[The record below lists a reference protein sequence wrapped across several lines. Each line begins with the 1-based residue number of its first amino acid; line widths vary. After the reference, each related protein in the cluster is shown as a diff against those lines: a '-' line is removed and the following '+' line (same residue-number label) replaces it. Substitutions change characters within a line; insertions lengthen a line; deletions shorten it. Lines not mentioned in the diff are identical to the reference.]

1 MRPVHRF
8 RVEPE
13 LPASLG
19 ALRRLANNLHWTWDR
34 GLKDLFARLDPQAW
48 EASGHDPVHALEMIS
63 LERWAAL
70 AADTDVVEAVA
81 AANARLDEA
90 VAGERWFQQRSESPL
105 GLVAYFSPEF
115 GLSETLPQYSG
126 GLGILAGDHLKAA
139 SDLGVPLVALG
150 LLYAE
155 GYFRQRLDPS
165 GWQVERFP
173 RLDPAGLPITDT
185 GIMVPL
191 DLAGEPL
198 QVRVWKVEVG
208 RVPLYLMDTD
218 VEGNSDGTRAVTDR
232 LYGGDTEHR
241 LRQEIVLGIGGVR
254 ALRALGLHPQVMHS
268 NEGHAGFAA
277 LERIR
282 ELVVQGLAFGEAVE
296 AVRAGGVFTT
306 HTPVPAGIDRFPE
319 EMISRYFGA
328 FAQGLGIGIE
338 ELLAI
343 GRRTDDHDTRFN
355 MAVMGL
361 RLNARSNGVA
371 QLHGAVSREMFHGL
385 WPEVTRDDVP
395 IVAITNGVHARTWV
409 SAEVEHLMREYVH
422 PVWDGADEATWAA
435 AANIPAAEVHR
446 VRAAGRAELVNFVRQ
461 RMGDDVLDPEALTIG
476 FARRFATYKRATL
489 LLSHPDRLRALL
501 EATDRPVQMVFAGK
515 AHPADQPGKEMIQAI
530 EQFAR
535 QLDIRQRFVF
545 LPDYDMQIARAMYHG
560 CDVWLNNPRRPL
572 EACGT
577 SGMKAALNGCLNLSV
592 LDGWWDECFDGAN
605 GWAIPSA
612 DDDPDLARRDE
623 REALALFSIL
633 ENEVVPSFYERDAHG
648 CSPSWCDRIRHGW
661 VTLGPY
667 VTASRMVRDYVT
679 RLYEPAAAADRR
691 LSADGAAGAKALAAW
706 KQRVAMS
713 WPQVRLVEVASP
725 PSSGLRAGSEVE
737 TSCRVYLD
745 GLDATDV
752 VVEVVHGRLDTEG
765 DIIGTPEVVRLSLR
779 DMSGDRVAAFAGRY
793 RVHTAGPHGIALRVR
808 AEHPEMASPFE
819 LGRVLWA

>member
-1 MRPVHRF
+1 M
-8 RVEPE
+8 
-13 LPASLG
+13 AT
-19 ALRRLANNLHWTWDR
+19 NLHWTWDR
-34 GLKDLFARLDPQAW
+34 DLKNLFARLDPAAW
-48 EASGHDPVHALEMIS
+48 EASQHDPVHTLEMIS
-63 LERWAAL
+63 LERWASL
-70 AADTDVVEAVA
+70 ASDAEIIAAVA
-81 AANARLDEA
+81 AAQTRLDEA
-90 VAGERWFQQRSESPL
+90 IGGQRWFQQRGESPL
-105 GLVAYFSPEF
+105 ELVAYFSPEF

-139 SDLGVPLVALG
+139 SDLGVPLVGIG

-155 GYFRQRLDPS
+155 GYFRQRLDPD

-173 RLDPAGLPITDT
+173 RLDPAGLPIVDT
-185 GIMVPL
+185 GLTVPL

-198 QVRVWKVEVG
+198 RVRVWRVHVG
-208 RVPLYLMDTD
+208 RVPLYLLDTD
-218 VEGNSDGTRAVTDR
+218 VEGNSPGTRAVTDR

-282 ELVVQGLAFGEAVE
+282 ELVVEGLAFGEAVE
-296 AVRAGGVFTT
+296 AVRSGGVFTT

-319 EMISRYFGA
+319 EMISQYFGA
-328 FAQGLGIGIE
+328 FAQSLGVGID

-371 QLHGAVSREMFHGL
+371 QLHGAVSRDMFHGL
-385 WPEVTRDDVP
+385 WPEVTRDEVP
-395 IVAITNGVHARTWV
+395 IGAITNGVHARTWV
-409 SAEVEHLMREYVH
+409 SEAVEHLMRDHVH
-422 PVWDGADEATWAA
+422 PVWDGADTATWAA
-435 AANIPAAEVHR
+435 AARIPSSEVHR
-446 VRAAGRAELVNFVRQ
+446 VRDAGRAELVNFVRS
-461 RMGDDVLDPEALTIG
+461 RMGQDVLDPEALTIG

-501 EATDRPVQMVFAGK
+501 ESTDRPVQMVFAGK
-515 AHPADQPGKEMIQAI
+515 AHPADQPGKEMIRAI

-535 QLDIRQRFVF
+535 NRDLRRRFVF
-545 LPDYDMQIARAMYHG
+545 LPDYDMRIARAMYHG

-592 LDGWWDECFDGAN
+592 LDGWWDECFDGGN

-612 DDDPDLARRDE
+612 DDDPDPGRRDE
-623 REALALFSIL
+623 REALALFGLL
-633 ENEVVPSFYERDAHG
+633 EDQVVPSFYDRDEHG
-648 CSPSWCDRIRHGW
+648 CSASWCDRVRHAW

-679 RLYEPAAAADRR
+679 RLYEPAAAAHRR
-691 LSADGAAGAKALAAW
+691 LAADGATAARDLAAW
-706 KQRVAMS
+706 KQRVALA
-713 WPQVRLVEVASP
+713 WPQVHLVRVDPAPEH
-725 PSSGLRAGSEVE
+725 GLRTGDQVPV
-737 TSCRVYLD
+737 SCQVYLD
-745 GLDATDV
+745 GLSPDDI

-765 DIIGTPEVVRLSLR
+765 DLLAAPEVVPLMLDSVTTE
-779 DMSGDRVAAFAGRY
+779 RVASFRGQY
-793 RVHTAGPHGIALRVR
+793 RVHTAGPHGSALRVR
-808 AEHPEMASPFE
+808 AAHPDLASPFE

>member
-1 MRPVHRF
+1 MRPIHRF
-8 RVEPE
+8 RVDPE
-13 LPASLG
+13 LPAPLQ
-19 ALRRLANNLHWTWDR
+19 ALRRLATNLQWTWDR
-34 GLKDLFARLDPQAW
+34 ELKELFARLDPAAW
-48 EASGHDPVHALEMIS
+48 TASHHDPVHTLEMIS
-63 LERWAAL
+63 LERWSTL
-70 AADTDVVEAVA
+70 AADTEIVEAVQA
-81 AANARLDEA
+81 AAARLDETLSA
-90 VAGERWFQQRSESPL
+90 PRWFQQRSDSPL
-105 GLVAYFSPEF
+105 QSVAYFSPEF

-139 SDLGVPLVALG
+139 SDLGVPLVGIG

-173 RLDPAGLPITDT
+173 RLDPAGLAIADT
-185 GIMVPL
+185 GLTVPL

-198 QVRVWKVEVG
+198 TVRVWRVDVG
-208 RVPLYLMDTD
+208 RIPLYLLDTD
-218 VEGNSDGTRAVTDR
+218 VEGNSPETRAVTNR

-241 LRQEIVLGIGGVR
+241 LRQEIVLGIAGVR
-254 ALRALGLHPQVMHS
+254 ALRALGLDPQVMHS

-282 ELVVQGLAFGEAVE
+282 ELVTDGMSFGDALE
-296 AVRAGGVFTT
+296 AVRGGGVFTT

-319 EMISRYFGA
+319 ELISRYFGA
-328 FAQGLGIGIE
+328 FAQGLGIGID

-343 GRRTDDHDTRFN
+343 GRRNDEDDTRFN

-371 QLHGAVSREMFHGL
+371 QLHGAVSREVFHGL
-385 WPEVTRDDVP
+385 WPEVSLDEVP
-395 IVAITNGVHARTWV
+395 IQAITNGVHARTWV
-409 SAEVEHLMREYVH
+409 SADVERLMRHYVH
-422 PVWDGADEATWAA
+422 PVWDGADAATWTAA
-435 AANIPAAEVHR
+435 AHIPSTEVHR
-446 VRAAGRAELVNFVRQ
+446 VRSAGRRELVNFVRS
-461 RMGDDVLDPEALTIG
+461 RMGDDVLDPDALTIG

-489 LLSHPDRLRALL
+489 LLAHPERLQALL
-501 EATDRPVQMVFAGK
+501 NSSDRPVQMVFAGK

-535 QLDIRQRFVF
+535 RLDLRRQFVF
-545 LPDYDMQIARAMYHG
+545 LPDYDMRVARVMYHG

-623 REALALFSIL
+623 REGLALFSIL
-633 ENEVVPSFYERDAHG
+633 ENEVVPSFYDRGHDG
-648 CSPSWCDRIRHGW
+648 CSTSWCDRVRHGW

-679 RLYEPAAAADRR
+679 RLYEPAAAADHR
-691 LSADGAAGAKALAAW
+691 LRGHGGAAAKDLATW
-706 KQRVAMS
+706 KQRVALS
-713 WPQVRLVEVASP
+713 WSQVHLVAVEPAP
-725 PSSGLRAGSEVE
+725 TERLRAGSEVQVG
-737 TSCRVYLD
+737 CRVYLD
-745 GLDATDV
+745 GLEANDL
-752 VVEVVHGRLDTEG
+752 VVEAVHGRLDTEG
-765 DIIGTPEVVRLSLR
+765 DIIGTPEVVALHLESVG
-779 DMSGDRVAAFAGRY
+779 DDRVATYRGRY
-793 RVHTAGPHGIALRVR
+793 RIHTAGPHGSALRVR
-808 AEHPEMASPFE
+808 AEHPDMASPFE

>member
-8 RVEPE
+8 RVEPDVPE
-13 LPASLG
+13 RLQ
-19 ALRRLANNLHWTWDR
+19 ALRRLAANLHWTWDR
-34 GLKDLFARLDPQAW
+34 ELKELFARLDPVAW
-48 EASGHDPVHALEMIS
+48 EASHHDPAHALEMIS
-63 LERWAAL
+63 VERWVTL
-70 AADTDVVEAVA
+70 AADAELVA
-81 AANARLDEA
+81 AVDRAADRLEEA
-90 VAGERWFQQRSESPL
+90 IAGVRWFQQRGESPL
-105 GLVAYFSPEF
+105 NLVAYFSPEF

-139 SDLGVPLVALG
+139 SDLGVPLVGMG

-155 GYFRQRLDPS
+155 GYFRQRLDPD

-173 RLDPAGLPITDT
+173 RLDPAGLPIRDT
-185 GIMVPL
+185 GLTVPL

-198 QVRVWKVEVG
+198 RVRIWRVEVG
-208 RVPLYLMDTD
+208 RVPLYLLDTD
-218 VEGNSDGTRAVTDR
+218 VDGNSPGTRAVTDR

-282 ELVVQGLAFGEAVE
+282 ELVGSGLAFGEAVE
-296 AVRAGGVFTT
+296 VVRAGGVFTT

-319 EMISRYFGA
+319 EMISQYFGA
-328 FAQGLGIGIE
+328 FAQGLGIGID

-385 WPEVTRDDVP
+385 WPDVARDDVP
-395 IVAITNGVHARTWV
+395 IGAITNGVHARTWV
-409 SAEVEHLMREYVH
+409 SAEVERLMRDHVH
-422 PVWDGADEATWAA
+422 PVWDGADAATWTAA
-435 AANIPAAEVHR
+435 THIPSSEVHR
-446 VRAAGRAELVNFVRQ
+446 VRDAGRAELVTFVRR

-489 LLSHPDRLRALL
+489 LLSHPDRLEALL
-501 EATDRPVQMVFAGK
+501 RSADRPVQMVFAGK
-515 AHPADQPGKEMIQAI
+515 AHPADQPGKEMIRAI

-535 QLDIRQRFVF
+535 RLDLRRCFVF
-545 LPDYDMQIARAMYHG
+545 LPDYDMRIARAMYHG

-592 LDGWWDECFDGAN
+592 RDGWWDECFDGAN

-612 DDDPDLARRDE
+612 DDDPDLGRRDE
-623 REALALFSIL
+623 REALALFSLL
-633 ENEVVPSFYERDAHG
+633 EDEVVPSFYDRDVDGH
-648 CSPSWCDRIRHGW
+648 STSWCDRVRHAW

-679 RLYEPAAAADRR
+679 RLYEPAAAGHRH
-691 LSADGAAGAKALAAW
+691 LEADGAGRARALAAW
-706 KQRVAMS
+706 KQRVALS
-713 WPQVRLVEVASP
+713 WPQVRLVDVEPSPTDRLRVGHEVP
-725 PSSGLRAGSEVE
+725 VG
-737 TSCRVYLD
+737 CRVFLD
-745 GLDATDV
+745 GLGPEDV
-752 VVEVVHGRLDTEG
+752 VVEVLHGRLDTEG
-765 DIIGTPEVVRLSLR
+765 DITGSPEVVTLALAEQGP
-779 DMSGDRVAAFAGRY
+779 DGVATFRGRY
-793 RVHTAGPHGIALRVR
+793 RVHTAGAHGSALRVR
-808 AEHPEMASPFE
+808 AHHPDMASPLE